1 MYILIIL
8 FIIVIGYIPAIILYY
23 YIKSYVS
30 YKIGLYKLEKKFG
43 SMSSKGARYKFPPV
57 AFNDILRCFSND
69 REDKYQ
75 YLGIS
80 WNIFKESTDLHEYLE
95 DFIMFV
101 AKKAKPWW
109 CPTFVL
115 NLLNLFANDNSIVRC
130 RNQHLA
136 SAFRNITGGL
146 LITDIKEKYGTIRVY
161 GYFTKEVDEE
171 LKKLEKLV
179 NPHLEAY

>member
-8 FIIVIGYIPAIILYY
+8 FIVVIGYIPAIILYY
-23 YIKSYVS
+23 YIKSYIS

-57 AFNDILRCFSND
+57 SFRDILLCFSNH
-69 REDKYQ
+69 REDRYN
-75 YLGIS
+75 YIGIS
-80 WNIFKESTDLHEYLE
+80 WNIFKEGTDLHEYLE
-95 DFIMFV
+95 DFIIFV

-130 RNQHLA
+130 RDQHLA
-136 SAFRNITGGL
+136 FAFRNITGGL
-146 LITDIKEKYGTIRVY
+146 LITDIKVKYGTIRVY

-171 LKKLEKLV
+171 LTKLEKV
-179 NPHLEAY
+179 IDPHLEAY

>member
-8 FIIVIGYIPAIILYY
+8 FIVIIGYIPAIILYY

-30 YKIGLYKLEKKFG
+30 YKIGLRKLEKKFG
-43 SMSSKGARYKFPPV
+43 SMSSKSARYKFPPV
-57 AFNDILRCFSND
+57 AFRDILLCFSNH
-69 REDKYQ
+69 REDRYKYI
-75 YLGIS
+75 GIS
-80 WNIFKESTDLHEYLE
+80 WNIFKEGTDLHEYLE

-136 SAFRNITGGL
+136 FAFRNITGGL
-146 LITDIKEKYGTIRVY
+146 LITDIKVKYGTIRVY

-171 LKKLEKLV
+171 LTKLEKLID
-179 NPHLEAY
+179 PHLEAY